1 MIRARYEPVFRHF
14 SKLQQSQPLGALG
27 CQHVADPDLFFHPLA
42 SWAGPQGQP
51 EHREFAI
58 HLAFIQ
64 AVLSEVP
71 ASELELRASLI
82 SRAVN
87 YLNEFAA
94 HQRPASWAWHATPA
108 RGTGRPFYTRMG
120 SHLGRTYLADLA
132 QKMGLPVDN
141 LALVSDARARSVIH
155 AHFSVVAMDASDGDW
170 AMLFDKLTHL
180 ARQPPEAGPGR
191 VPILVDAQPWLAAK
205 RIQDRACQEMDAKV
219 IGAMHEAV
227 EQTVRRKVAAWLA
240 SEGKAVAGPTGQAM
254 REVELLNVLDD
265 WLMVFVPMAFGPQQL
280 LYLGRLLQ
288 GPSNESS
295 DGASD
300 GAPPTELRSIGPHTR
315 EFFCLATDHEDN
327 QHLLGKALISS
338 GNVPSPQQLA
348 HHWALICAGVI
359 EPILGA
365 LKISTDEVPVPES
378 GEGLMYFSGLDAW
391 LQHPVFV
398 AFSALAARAEPGSCT
413 AVQAG
418 ALVKLLDGLAGKH
431 IEQAFASKGLEGLFQ
446 WVCNRL
452 IVFMKRALAA
462 SDSMMAFLN
471 ELHLIHE
478 ELATLLAI
486 SAPYQQADFE
496 RAMNAGDAPLPKGWP
511 STLAPQHRIKNGG
524 MACIQAIYEACCTQK
539 QVASA
544 EPVRVLTQKGLY
556 YEVKKMLPP
565 EAADWADSGGQPSCP
580 ADLVF
585 CEFHHGMEFSRTAAY
600 HCENLIEEID
610 GLFDRG
616 LAGAHLSVAIDITL
630 GLVSCSTEISEF
642 LSHNRSR
649 IEAGQLNVVI
659 HRSAQKY
666 DMLGW
671 DNYCGGFLSVIN
683 QGASF
688 EAFNA
693 EMATPANDVYDLNF
707 QGLTHLQ
714 CHAQTELAIY
724 RSNCVQRARRL
735 NDPHD
740 PVGFPVRMHYEPDSH
755 RFFQVVPN
763 SDPQTGFV
771 HLVCKHPWNQDSLM
785 MKALGTKALES
796 PNSFP
801 LQIGRGGF
809 GFNHTNF
816 VNGRLSPGPWDT
828 DEMLKAYRDHFVGWS
843 DLLLRM
849 NRASEAAP

>member
-14 SKLQQSQPLGALG
+14 SKLQQSQPLAALG

-42 SWAGPQGQP
+42 SWAGPKGQP

-94 HQRPASWAWHATPA
+94 HQRPASWAWHASPA
-108 RGTGRPFYTRMG
+108 RGSGHPFYARMG

-141 LALVSDARARSVIH
+141 LALVSDARARSVIRS
-155 AHFSVVAMDASDGDW
+155 HFSVVAMDASDADW

-180 ARQPPEAGPGR
+180 DRQPPEAGPGR

-205 RIQDRACQEMDAKV
+205 RIQDEACQGIDAKV

-227 EQTVRRKVAAWLA
+227 VQTVRRKVAAWLT

-288 GPSNESS
+288 GPSS
-295 DGASD
+295 GAPN

-315 EFFCLATDHEDN
+315 EFFCLATDYEDN

-338 GNVPSPQQLA
+338 GSVPSPQQIA
-348 HHWALICAGVI
+348 HHWALICAGAI

-365 LKISTDEVPVPES
+365 LKISTGEVPVPES

-398 AFSALAARAEPGSCT
+398 AFSALAAKAEPGSCT

-452 IVFMKRALAA
+452 VVFMKRAVAA
-462 SDSMMAFLN
+462 SNSMMAFLN

-478 ELATLLAI
+478 ELATLLAV

-496 RAMNAGDAPLPKGWP
+496 GAMNAGDAPLPQGWP

-524 MACIQAIYEACCTQK
+524 MACIQAIYEACRTQK
-539 QVASA
+539 QVTSA

-565 EAADWADSGGQPSCP
+565 EAADWAESGGQPSCP

-585 CEFHHGMEFSRTAAY
+585 CEFHHGMEFASTAAY
-600 HCENLIEEID
+600 HSENLIEQID

-616 LAGAHLSVAIDITL
+616 LAGEQLTVAIDITL
-630 GLVSCSTEISEF
+630 GLGSCQGSNVACS
-642 LSHNRSR
+642 LALKPDGVVASR
-649 IEAGQLNVVI
+649 R
-659 HRSAQKY
+659 HS
-666 DMLGW
+666 
-671 DNYCGGFLSVIN
+671 
-683 QGASF
+683 
-688 EAFNA
+688 
-693 EMATPANDVYDLNF
+693 P
-707 QGLTHLQ
+707 
-714 CHAQTELAIY
+714 
-724 RSNCVQRARRL
+724 
-735 NDPHD
+735 
-740 PVGFPVRMHYEPDSH
+740 
-755 RFFQVVPN
+755 
-763 SDPQTGFV
+763 
-771 HLVCKHPWNQDSLM
+771 SL
-785 MKALGTKALES
+785 
-796 PNSFP
+796 
-801 LQIGRGGF
+801 
-809 GFNHTNF
+809 
-816 VNGRLSPGPWDT
+816 
-828 DEMLKAYRDHFVGWS
+828 
-843 DLLLRM
+843 
-849 NRASEAAP
+849 